1 MRDTAWTRGGS
12 QPLAVMCRAARW
24 QPRSYPQIWAV
35 AAAGYLACVAMF
47 TAVLGGP
54 GSGDVGFIG
63 PASGFAAA
71 AAGQSYRLH
80 RRRTG

>member
-1 MRDTAWTRGGS
+1 MHEGGPGGGGS
-12 QPLAVMCRAARW
+12 GPLAVMRRAARW
-24 QPRSYPQIWAV
+24 QPRSYPQIWV
-35 AAAGYLACVAMF
+35 TAAAGYLACVAIF

-54 GSGDVGFIG
+54 GSGGIGFIG

-71 AAGQSYRLH
+71 AAGQSYRLN